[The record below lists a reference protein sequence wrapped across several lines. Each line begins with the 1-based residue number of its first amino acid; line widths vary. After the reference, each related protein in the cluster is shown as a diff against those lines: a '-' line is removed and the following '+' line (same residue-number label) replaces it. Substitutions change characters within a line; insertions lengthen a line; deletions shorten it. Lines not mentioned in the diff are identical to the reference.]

1 MFAKGTVKEPNVHSH
16 PLSCVN
22 HFVEVNKMLC
32 RPFCER
38 VQNAHH
44 VRGGYED
51 DAHHFREVTNMVSAL
66 RFASVLLFCAL
77 FAPVVHPDAERLTG
91 AFLCERRAY
100 QK

>member
-1 MFAKGTVKEPNVHSH
+1 
-16 PLSCVN
+16 
-22 HFVEVNKMLC
+22 MLC

-66 RFASVLLFCAL
+66 HFASVLLFCAL